1 MNTIKTPLQD
11 ADPLRHEAP
20 RLDEER
26 ERMRLSIQ
34 EATLVTRSVSSM
46 RARLALASAIA
57 ALAVMGLFALG
68 SQVWIHGPS
77 PVLAAVRFEVRLAE
91 ERPTPG
97 LIVAQV
103 ADSGRLIYLHP
114 EIVGS
119 NDDIAQTSV
128 VEDGPTRFGIAVEF
142 LASGAERMRQ
152 ATTTHVGRPVAILI
166 DGVVVSAPLVRSPI
180 GESAVISGNYT
191 RAEAD
196 RIAEGIAR
204 R

>member
-1 MNTIKTPLQD
+1 MNTIRTLLQD

-20 RLDEER
+20 RLDAER
-26 ERMRLSIQ
+26 DRMRLMVR
-34 EATLVTRSVSSM
+34 EATLAERSTPSIRV
-46 RARLALASAIA
+46 RLALASAA
-57 ALAVMGLFALG
+57 AIVVIGVFALTYQAG
-68 SQVWIHGPS
+68 VLRPS

-114 EIVGS
+114 EIAVS
-119 NDDIAQTSV
+119 NDDIAQTWV
-128 VEDGPTRFGIAVEF
+128 VDDGRARFGVAVEF

-152 ATTTHVGRPVAILI
+152 ATTTHLGRPVAILV
-166 DGVVVSAPLVRSPI
+166 DGVVVTAPIVRSPI
-180 GESAVISGNYT
+180 GVSAVISGNYT

-196 RIAEGIAR
+196 RIAEGIAGR
-204 R
+204 